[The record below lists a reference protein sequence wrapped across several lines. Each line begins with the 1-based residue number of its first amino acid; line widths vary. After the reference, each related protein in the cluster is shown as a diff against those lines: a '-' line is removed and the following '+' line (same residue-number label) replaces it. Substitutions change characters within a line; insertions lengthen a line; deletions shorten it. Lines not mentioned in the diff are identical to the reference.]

1 MHGISAIP
9 HKADHLTTA
18 LTPTAPWPQIAAMF
32 LFDLTGDTLDF
43 DPLAL
48 LLAALLLDAAIGEA
62 GPLFRYIPHP
72 VALIGRLIAF
82 LERKLNREQRS
93 PLDRRWRG
101 VLTVLIVTGLCLA
114 VGWGTAWSS
123 HLHIAGQV
131 AELILLTLLIAQR
144 SLFDHVRAVGLALR
158 DDGLIAGR
166 RAVAHIVGRDPH
178 TLDRH
183 AVARAAIESCA
194 ENFSDGVVAPVFWYA
209 LFGLPGILVYKA
221 INTMDSMIG
230 HKSPRY
236 HAFGMAAARLDDAMN
251 LIPARLAAL
260 LIVLASLFLPGGRPG
275 SAVATVWRDA
285 RRHRSPNAGWPEA
298 AMAGALG
305 LALAGPRHYAEGL
318 VMDAWMGRGDPR
330 AMPKDIRR
338 SLYILVVACLIN
350 AMAIAATLVANLH
363 FGG

>member
-1 MHGISAIP
+1 
-9 HKADHLTTA
+9 
-18 LTPTAPWPQIAAMF
+18 MF
-32 LFDLTGDTLDF
+32 LLDIAGDSHNFDL
-43 DPLAL
+43 LAL
-48 LLAALLLDAAIGEA
+48 LLAALLLDAIVGEA
-62 GPLFRYIPHP
+62 GPLFRHVPHP

-93 PLDRRWRG
+93 TLDRRWRG
-101 VLTVLIVTGLCLA
+101 VLTVLLVTGFCFA
-114 VGWGTAWSS
+114 IGWGIAWSS
-123 HLHIAGQV
+123 HRYVAGQA
-131 AELILLTLLIAQR
+131 AELILLTFLIAQR

-178 TLDRH
+178 KLDSH

-209 LFGLPGILVYKA
+209 LFGLPGVLVYKA
-221 INTMDSMIG
+221 VNTMDSMIG

-236 HAFGMAAARLDDAMN
+236 LAFGMAAARLDDAMN
-251 LIPARLAAL
+251 LVPARLAAL

-285 RRHRSPNAGWPEA
+285 RCHRSPNAGWPEA

-318 VMDAWMGRGDPR
+318 VMDAWMGRGDPQ
-330 AMPKDIRR
+330 ATPKDIRR
-338 SLYILVVACLIN
+338 SLYILVVASLIN
-350 AMAIAATLVANLH
+350 AMAIGATMVAILH
-363 FGG
+363 VGG